1 VHAENFFI
9 NNSSNR
15 KTVET
20 ISESFPELDV
30 IASLALIIETIDSV
44 NRGTLVVSS
53 EKEEVLRVLYFVG

>member
-20 ISESFPELDV
+20 ISESFPELNV
-30 IASLALIIETIDSV
+30 IASLALVIETIDSV

-53 EKEEVLRVLYFVG
+53 EKEEVLRVLNFVG

>member
-30 IASLALIIETIDSV
+30 IASLALVIETIDSV

-53 EKEEVLRVLYFVG
+53 EKEEVLRVLNFVG